1 MNSLYR
7 YVNFPRNFYSM
18 DVFEPFRDIDVF
30 FRPFELTNRFFE
42 VSSDEEI
49 PFRRRNKNLNKKFIK
64 MNPKQLKG
72 QSFCKSFYTK
82 TSLNKEGKPVTYS
95 YENETENKYENGHE
109 FRKSSQIYRN
119 KYNGKEKSQ
128 YILEK
133 EIDGKSHRI
142 VKTNENGKNKEKCY
156 LKGIKEEE
164 LEEFN
169 KKFEEG
175 ISKTN
180 FLQLND
186 EENDKTAKNIQNDN
200 ENKEKE
206 NKKEQIQEIDTKRP
220 KNKRQGRKKVKCEDE
235 KEVEN
240 TYNNR
245 YSLRSQENKEI
256 NINQSGDST
265 GLL

>member
-133 EIDGKSHRI
+133 EIDGKLHKI
-142 VKTNENGKNKEKCY
+142 VKTNENGKNNEKCY

-169 KKFEEG
+169 KQFEEG
-175 ISKTN
+175 ISKKN

-186 EENDKTAKNIQNDN
+186 EENNKKDKKLQN
-200 ENKEKE
+200 ENEKTE
-206 NKKEQIQEIDTKRP
+206 NKKEQMQEINTTRP
-220 KNKRQGRKKVKCEDE
+220 KNKKQGRKKVKCEEKDK
-235 KEVEN
+235 KEVESSN
-240 TYNNR
+240 NNR
-245 YSLRSQENKEI
+245 YSLRSQENAEI